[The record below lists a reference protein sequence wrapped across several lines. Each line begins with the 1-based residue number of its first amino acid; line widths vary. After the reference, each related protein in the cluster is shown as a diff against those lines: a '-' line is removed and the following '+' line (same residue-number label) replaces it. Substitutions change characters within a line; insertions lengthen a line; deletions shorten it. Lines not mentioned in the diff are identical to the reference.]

1 MKPPWSEVIVFWDVS
16 SGIAPPARRRALAG
30 EGSCASD
37 HSSGERMF
45 AGGHRFPGGRNPA
58 KPQLSEVMI
67 FLDVLLR
74 QSNPLQ
80 EEILTAEGGCIS
92 YLSSGERMFAGGHRF
107 PGSRTPAKPPWSE
120 VMIFLDVLLRQSTPL
135 QEKSPYRRRELCQ
148 RSQFRRANVRRRTSI
163 SRRPKSGEA
172 AVVGGDD
179 LFGCSPPAE
188 QPLTGGNPYRRRG
201 LCQLPQFRRA
211 NVRRRTLISRQSNF
225 GEAAVVGSDDLFGG
239 CPPARKP
246 LTGGEPLS
254 EKRVMPMTPGPVSE
268 CSPEEVALRAAV
280 VRRSRCGRR

>member
-45 AGGHRFPGGRNPA
+45 AGGHRFPGG
-58 KPQLSEVMI
+58 
-67 FLDVLLR
+67 
-74 QSNPLQ
+74 
-80 EEILTAEGGCIS
+80 
-92 YLSSGERMFAGGHRF
+92 
-107 PGSRTPAKPPWSE
+107 RTPAKPPWSE

-188 QPLTGGNPYRRRG
+188 QPLTGGNPYRRRGLYQLPQFRRANVRRRTSISQRPKSGEAAVVGGNHFCGSPPPAEHPLTGGNPYRRRG